1 MGQPGRSSLDVLTAR
16 KTGAGVSL
24 HPAAAVA
31 SYWSYSETSGKA
43 G

>member
-24 HPAAAVA
+24 HPAAVA